1 MLAYFWGEREFEE
14 RWCLFPSVSFLGPNP
29 APTKGNE
36 CFAIVYSGNSPMI
49 SEGFEV
55 FKSKLKYRAFSETEG
70 GGKKNQNKTQSNQKN
85 LALAAGKK
93 PNQNKKELK

>member
-1 MLAYFWGEREFEE
+1 
-14 RWCLFPSVSFLGPNP
+14 
-29 APTKGNE
+29 
-36 CFAIVYSGNSPMI
+36 MI

-70 GGKKNQNKTQSNQKN
+70 GGKKPQNKTQSNQKN
-85 LALAAGKK
+85 PALAAGKK